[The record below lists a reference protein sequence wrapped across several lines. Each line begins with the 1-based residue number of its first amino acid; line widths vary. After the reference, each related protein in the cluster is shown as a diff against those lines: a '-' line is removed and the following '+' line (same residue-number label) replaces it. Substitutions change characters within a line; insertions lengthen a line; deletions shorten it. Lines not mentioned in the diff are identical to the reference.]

1 MSTTSPT
8 NEHHYRPNQPK
19 TVSVACLVLLDQQG
33 AVLTTRRPEGK
44 QLGGLWEFPGGK
56 VEAGESPEEA
66 LRREILEEL
75 EVGLGDLE
83 AMSPVVHEYPFGVIR
98 LLPFVSEIV
107 RPPVIRLVEH
117 SEHRWVTPQTW
128 VNLEWA
134 PADLPILDQITARLS
149 RARE

>member
-8 NEHHYRPNQPK
+8 HYSPNHPK

-56 VEAGESPEEA
+56 VEAAESPEEA
-66 LRREILEEL
+66 LRREIWEEL
-75 EVGLGDLE
+75 ELRLGDLE
-83 AMSPVVHEYPFGVIR
+83 AMSPVMHEYPFGVIR
-98 LLPFVSEIV
+98 LLPFLSEIV
-107 RPPVIRLVEH
+107 SHPLIRLVEH

-134 PADLPILDQITARLS
+134 PADLPILDQITARLGWVS
-149 RARE
+149 E